1 MTNLSTLYFLVHKEL
16 GNVENGRLVEEINLM
31 EEIDSDMLV
40 RAPDDAVRNILGFAR
55 SYTSMPSILLD
66 EIEIYKN

>member
-1 MTNLSTLYFLVHKEL
+1 MTNLSTLYFLVNNEL
-16 GNVENGRLVEEINLM
+16 GNLEDGNIVNEINLM
-31 EEIDSDMLV
+31 EEIDSDLLV
-40 RAPDDAVRNILGFAR
+40 CAPSAAVRNILGFAS